1 MGLFKNIH
9 PCALPNFP
17 LLGVH
22 MMHHYLPLTW
32 TKYFPRRW
40 VFALGL
46 TELHPQESAHKSP
59 LKDQSSQMIGDCCP
73 PVNSRRWTTSRRW
86 SIVGWRRFHWGRG
99 SCTWQ
104 VRLDHRP
111 RRCGT
116 PGTVPQGRRSSLHQ
130 RGNCRMCAE
139 FGKWVVKCT
148 LDVALAD
155 KTGLGRLGEDRVINA
170 RCPRDWLRWKIFESL
185 QKLIDETMFTSST
198 NSTMKSSDYCPP
210 SSAATS
216 PTSPVLPS
224 PLYWAAGIL
233 SDKTIATKA
242 VTATTT
248 GGNMMNTVTRRSQPA
263 YLQLPWRSLLLEA
276 QDCTGSPRVTAPYIY
291 WSIPG
296 EEF

>member
-22 MMHHYLPLTW
+22 MMHHDLPLTW

-86 SIVGWRRFHWGRG
+86 SIVGWRQFHWGRG

-116 PGTVPQGRRSSLHQ
+116 PGTVPQGRRSSLQQ

-139 FGKWVVKCT
+139 LGKWVVKCT

-170 RCPRDWLRWKIFESL
+170 CCSRDWFRWK
-185 QKLIDETMFTSST
+185 K
-198 NSTMKSSDYCPP
+198 
-210 SSAATS
+210 
-216 PTSPVLPS
+216 
-224 PLYWAAGIL
+224 
-233 SDKTIATKA
+233 
-242 VTATTT
+242 
-248 GGNMMNTVTRRSQPA
+248 
-263 YLQLPWRSLLLEA
+263 YL
-276 QDCTGSPRVTAPYIY
+276 RVCKN
-291 WSIPG
+291 
-296 EEF
+296 

>member
-22 MMHHYLPLTW
+22 MMHHDLPLTW
-32 TKYFPRRW
+32 TKYFPLRW

-59 LKDQSSQMIGDCCP
+59 LKDQSSQMIGDYCP

-116 PGTVPQGRRSSLHQ
+116 PGTVPQGRRSSLQQ

-139 FGKWVVKCT
+139 LGKWVVKCT

-170 RCPRDWLRWKIFESL
+170 CCPRDWFRWKKIWEL
-185 QKLIDETMFTSST
+185 QKLKDETHVPEL
-198 NSTMKSSDYCPP
+198 NK
-210 SSAATS
+210 
-216 PTSPVLPS
+216 
-224 PLYWAAGIL
+224 LYKEI
-233 SDKTIATKA
+233 
-242 VTATTT
+242 
-248 GGNMMNTVTRRSQPA
+248 Q
-263 YLQLPWRSLLLEA
+263 
-276 QDCTGSPRVTAPYIY
+276 
-291 WSIPG
+291 
-296 EEF
+296 